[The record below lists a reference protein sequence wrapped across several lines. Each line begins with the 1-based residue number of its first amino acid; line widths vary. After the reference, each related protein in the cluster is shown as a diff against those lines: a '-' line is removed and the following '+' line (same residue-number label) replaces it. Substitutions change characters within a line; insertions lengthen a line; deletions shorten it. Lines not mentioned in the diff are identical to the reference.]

1 MQQAV
6 GIAEAAGSSDGSKAR
21 LFVGG
26 EAWLAAVAGVGG
38 VGAVAF
44 SVEEKGLGVWFGLV
58 LEGVWGF
65 VLFWKR
71 LKQDAVST

>member
-1 MQQAV
+1 MQHTE
-6 GIAEAAGSSDGSKAR
+6 GIAQAAGSSDGSKAS

-44 SVEEKGLGVWFGLV
+44 SVEEKGLGV
-58 LEGVWGF
+58 
-65 VLFWKR
+65 LFWKG
-71 LKQDAVST
+71 LGVLFLFCL